1 MPDLAQLLA
10 LFPPPDFL
18 RAYELLA
25 GDKVPQPYR
34 DLLVHDHH
42 MTVTVE
48 AHHGS
53 LVDVRVLDDRLEGDI
68 YARKILLALQSNGT
82 VVQFGLVRI
91 RLDFVSPE
99 VRAEIT
105 SRKTPLGRILIQHNV
120 LRTIQPTSFLRVV
133 PGPAMMEWF
142 ELKTPTPTYGRT
154 AVITCDE
161 QPAIE
166 VLEIVAPEPPR
177 HSAN

>member
-1 MPDLAQLLA
+1 MHLAAPDIKQLLA
-10 LFPPPDFL
+10 LFPPPDYL
-18 RAYELLA
+18 RSYEEIA
-25 GDKVPQPYR
+25 ADAMPAPYR
-34 DLLVHDHH
+34 ELLVHDHH

-68 YARKILLALQSNGT
+68 YARKILLALQSSGRI
-82 VVQFGLVRI
+82 VQFGLVRI
-91 RLDFVSPE
+91 RLETVSAE

-105 SRKTPLGRILIQHNV
+105 SRKTPLGRILIQHDV
-120 LRTIQPTSFLRVV
+120 LRTIAPTSFLRLL

-142 ELKTPTPTYGRT
+142 GLTSPRPCFGRT
-154 AVITCDE
+154 AVITCDN

-166 VLEIVAPEPPR
+166 VLEIVAPEGE
-177 HSAN
+177 